1 MTNNLPRII
10 FRLTPISSN
19 SMVIVFQFLPNHVY
33 LSKTTNPRAL
43 ISNRINFRSSGE
55 HTLHTYTRTRSAGGN
70 LLTATTNHVG
80 YGKRHVQ

>member
-19 SMVIVFQFLPNHVY
+19 STVIVFQLLPNHVY

-55 HTLHTYTRTRSAGGN
+55 HTQQTHTHYLQEEIANRYNESRGIW
-70 LLTATTNHVG
+70 
-80 YGKRHVQ
+80 